1 MDLRPATSEDLPVL
15 REFEQGV
22 IKAERPLSLNLKP
35 DPIHYY
41 DLEHMLA
48 SDKFALLVGELDQQG
63 IGRQIVA
70 CGYARLDKSAAHFQ
84 SELNV
89 YMGFMYVIPEQR
101 GKGLS
106 GQLMQA
112 LIEWGKEQGATEA
125 RLDVYASNEPA
136 IRAYEKAGFKSML
149 LNMRKII

>member
-1 MDLRPATSEDLPVL
+1 MFAAILLAVAQPANPPVETPATDCS
-15 REFEQGV
+15 
-22 IKAERPLSLNLKP
+22 
-35 DPIHYY
+35 Y

-48 SDKFALLVGELDQQG
+48 SDNFALLVGE
-63 IGRQIVA
+63 IGKQIVA

-84 SELNV
+84 SEFNV
-89 YMGFMYVIPEQR
+89 YMGFMYVVPEQR

-112 LIEWGKEQGATEA
+112 LMEWGKEQGATEA

-149 LNMRKII
+149 LNMRKIF